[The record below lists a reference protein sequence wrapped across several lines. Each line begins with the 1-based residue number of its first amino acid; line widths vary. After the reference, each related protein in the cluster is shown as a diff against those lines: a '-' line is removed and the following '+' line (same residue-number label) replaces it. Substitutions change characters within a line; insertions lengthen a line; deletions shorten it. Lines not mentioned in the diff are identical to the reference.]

1 MILCFAHTFY
11 TIPPGNL
18 LFNLQPATTITITN
32 NHESSMASS
41 PFKVS
46 WDDDAHKALV
56 GALLE
61 VLDGNGV
68 SYRTPANQTA
78 LVTSMADRGKP
89 FSWEGIR

>member
-1 MILCFAHTFY
+1 MTLYLTHTPNI
-11 TIPPGNL
+11 TSPGSL
-18 LFNLQPATTITITN
+18 QTSTFNHHHQQH
-32 NHESSMASS
+32 HESNMAS
-41 PFKVS
+41 PHIKVS

-68 SYRTPANQTA
+68 SYRTPANQTV